1 MATDS
6 AAARIKGSVLI
17 TRINLLVKQGGMGRL
32 QQVLQ
37 RLPPAD
43 REILEGVIMP
53 IGWYPLA
60 LNIRLDAAI
69 AHVLSPRDRDKAFVE
84 MGRASA
90 EEKLNGPHHVFIRK
104 GDPHFLLSH
113 APEIYRLYYA
123 VGARSYEKT
132 GPHSAVLRTVGA
144 ESVTEADCLTIIG
157 WYERAIEM
165 SGGREVRIIHT
176 KCRARGSGHCEYH
189 CAWEGQAPAS
199 GSGFSLR

>member
-17 TRINLLVKQGGMGRL
+17 TRLNLLMKQGGTGRV

-37 RLPPAD
+37 RLSPAD
-43 REILEGVIMP
+43 RKVLEGVIMP
-53 IGWYPLA
+53 IGWYPLD
-60 LNIRLDAAI
+60 LNLRLDAAI
-69 AHVLSPRDRDKAFVE
+69 ADALSPRDRSKAFVE

-90 EEKLNGPHHVFIRK
+90 EENLNGPHHVFIRK

-123 VGARSYEKT
+123 VGSRTYEKA
-132 GPHSAVLRTVGA
+132 GPRSAVLRTLGA
-144 ESVTEADCLTIIG
+144 ESVTEADCLTIVG

-165 SGGREVRIIHT
+165 SGGREVRVEQK
-176 KCRARGSGHCEYH
+176 KCRARGGVYCEYH
-189 CAWEGQAPAS
+189 CSWE
-199 GSGFSLR
+199 F

>member
-17 TRINLLVKQGGMGRL
+17 TRLNLLMKQGGTGRL

-43 REILEGVIMP
+43 RKVLEGVIMP
-53 IGWYPLA
+53 IGWYPLE
-60 LNIRLDAAI
+60 LNLRLDAAI
-69 AHVLSPRDRDKAFVE
+69 AEALSPRDRSKAFVG

-90 EEKLNGPHHVFIRK
+90 EENLNGPHHVFIRK

-113 APEIYRLYYA
+113 SPEIYRLYYA
-123 VGARSYEKT
+123 VGSRAYEKT
-132 GPHSAVLRTVGA
+132 GPRSAMLRTVGA
-144 ESVTEADCLTIIG
+144 ESVTEADCLTIVG

-165 SGGREVRIIHT
+165 SGGREVRILHT
-176 KCRARGSGHCEYH
+176 KCRARGNGHCEYL
-189 CAWEGQAPAS
+189 CGWE
-199 GSGFSLR
+199 L

>member
-17 TRINLLVKQGGMGRL
+17 TRLNLLMKQGGTGRL

-43 REILEGVIMP
+43 RKVLEGVIMP
-53 IGWYPLA
+53 IGWYPLG
-60 LNIRLDAAI
+60 LNLRLDAAI
-69 AHVLSPRDRDKAFVE
+69 ADTLSPRDRDKAFVE

-90 EEKLNGPHHVFIRK
+90 EENLNGPHHVFIRK

-113 APEIYRLYYA
+113 SPEIYRLYYA
-123 VGARSYEKT
+123 VGSRAYEKT
-132 GPHSAVLRTVGA
+132 GPRGAVLRTVGA

-165 SGGREVRIIHT
+165 SGGRGVRVEQT
-176 KCRARGSGHCEYH
+176 KCRARGNGHCEYH
-189 CAWEGQAPAS
+189 CAWEV
-199 GSGFSLR
+199 

>member
-1 MATDS
+1 MAMDS

-17 TRINLLVKQGGMGRL
+17 TRLNLLMKQGGTGRL

-43 REILEGVIMP
+43 RKVLEGVIMP
-53 IGWYPLA
+53 IGWYPLE
-60 LNIRLDAAI
+60 LNLRLDAAI
-69 AHVLSPRDRDKAFVE
+69 ADALSPRDRNKAFVE

-90 EEKLNGPHHVFIRK
+90 EENLNGPHHVFIRK

-132 GPHSAVLRTVGA
+132 GPRGGVLRTVGA

-165 SGGREVRIIHT
+165 SGGRDVRITHT
-176 KCRARGSGHCEYH
+176 KCRARGNGHCEYL
-189 CAWEGQAPAS
+189 CAWEA
-199 GSGFSLR
+199 

>member
-17 TRINLLVKQGGMGRL
+17 TRLNLLMKQGGMGRL

-144 ESVTEADCLTIIG
+144 ESVTEADCLTIVG

-165 SGGREVRIIHT
+165 SGGRDVRIVHT
-176 KCRARGSGHCEYH
+176 KCRARGNGHCEYH

>member
-6 AAARIKGSVLI
+6 TAARIKGSVLI
-17 TRINLLVKQGGMGRL
+17 TRLNLLMKQGGTGRV

-37 RLPPAD
+37 RLSPAD
-43 REILEGVIMP
+43 RKVLEGVIMP
-53 IGWYPLA
+53 IGWYPLE
-60 LNIRLDAAI
+60 LNLRLDAAI
-69 AHVLSPRDRDKAFVE
+69 ADALSPRDRSKAFVE

-90 EEKLNGPHHVFIRK
+90 EENLNGPHHVFIRK

-123 VGARSYEKT
+123 VGSRTYEKA
-132 GPHSAVLRTVGA
+132 GPRNAVLRTVGA

-165 SGGREVRIIHT
+165 SGGREVRVEHK
-176 KCRARGSGHCEYH
+176 KCRARGSGYCEYL
-189 CAWEGQAPAS
+189 CSWE
-199 GSGFSLR
+199 F